1 MSTRDEAARLPDA
14 MSAARAG
21 ERASWS
27 GTLREWRRR
36 LRYRRDLRRL
46 SRSGPHLIDDIGLT
60 LEEARREMSKPFWEE

>member
-14 MSAARAG
+14 MSVARAG
-21 ERASWS
+21 EQASWS

-46 SRSGPHLIDDIGLT
+46 SRSGSHLIDDIGLT
-60 LEEARREMSKPFWEE
+60 LEEARREMRKPFWEE